1 MVEQRVRPK
10 RLNGRGV
17 LTGTAVAA
25 VLVGIFAATGVG
37 TSLMG
42 VAGHGTD
49 PTYRCI
55 ADGALVVH
63 IGGPPSGSRAASVL
77 SLTWKAVNDED
88 SGFAGYWALDT
99 YTTTLNVWHL
109 NKGVYK
115 GDYYWEQ
122 TFSGVFQVPQGA
134 NSPGETGVTP
144 NNVSEPASGYGTFLG
159 GEEGFITPSET
170 FTAGS
175 HPVHGNLGTINYN
188 GTVADLLKGLR
199 QRPDRR
205 CEPLQLVHHLLP
217 AEGFGQRQPQH
228 HRVGLR
234 LHAEHVLPDESV
246 RGERLQ
252 QPVVQLRCGGLRGH
266 RPRSLGG
273 PV

>member
-188 GTVADLLKGLR
+188 GTVADLLKGYYANG
-199 QRPDRR
+199 QTGDVNPYNWYTTYF
-205 CEPLQLVHHLLP
+205 LP
-217 AEGFGQRQPQH
+217 KDSGNANLNTTAWGFVYTLNTFFQTNPF
-228 HRVGLR
+228 
-234 LHAEHVLPDESV
+234 
-246 RGERLQ
+246 
-252 QPVVQLRCGGLRGH
+252 GGSDSSNLWCNFGAGDFGDIV
-266 RPRSLGG
+266 PAA
-273 PV
+273 